1 MNVKLFPFAAVFFFS
16 ILGTASRLRLCAAD
30 SSADYDENGVK
41 KTYYWQGNQLNN
53 LSSRLGSSGDFEEE
67 KRRAGVNKDSEE
79 YLAKIRG
86 QMSHQAGVDAQKK
99 AALTYQGQLPGNPI
113 EVTYLSPGVRV
124 TLHAD
129 ALFDENSASMKMGAV
144 DTLQRLRTVL
154 ETQGQEP
161 LHLVIADTVDDM
173 PEANDVDAER
183 SLAVLSMLAMSKED
197 AVQENLTPEV
207 LTR

>member
-1 MNVKLFPFAAVFFFS
+1 MNDKLSALAVLSFLIILAAAYPWETS
-16 ILGTASRLRLCAAD
+16 LAD
-30 SSADYDENGVK
+30 SSDAGTDNGTN
-41 KTYYWQGNQLNN
+41 KTYYWQGTQLNN
-53 LSSRLGSSGDFEEE
+53 LSRLGSSSDFEEE
-67 KRRAGVNKDSEE
+67 QRRTREGKDSEQ
-79 YLAKIRG
+79 YLSSIRE
-86 QMSHQAGVDAQKK
+86 QMAHQAHMDAQKK
-99 AALTYQGQLPGNPI
+99 ASLTFQGHLLANPI
-113 EVTYLSPGVRV
+113 EVAYLSPGVRV